1 MTRFQA
7 LRVKM
12 MFFLLVFFYV
22 CIYLTRSKTFMKREE
37 VKGRC
42 KKDRATQIKMKF
54 QIKD

>member
-1 MTRFQA
+1 MTRFQG